1 MGSGAGQGASTAA
14 STRFCPSRPNGWGAA
29 SAEPAR
35 RQGLPLGWDSQPT
48 SFPRRFESLP
58 PASRSLAKVPVVL
71 SPHSPPGHREE
82 PYVTEA
88 GREAFDR
95 LCRLHRGELQVL
107 GGGLPQAARP
117 VLVKEQELVK
127 DALNVLIGV
136 VSATFP
142 LCQVRTL
149 ARRHSG

>member
-1 MGSGAGQGASTAA
+1 M
-14 STRFCPSRPNGWGAA
+14 
-29 SAEPAR
+29 PA
-35 RQGLPLGWDSQPT
+35 
-48 SFPRRFESLP
+48 
-58 PASRSLAKVPVVL
+58 VL

-117 VLVKEQELVK
+117 VLVTEQELVK

-142 LCQVRTL
+142 LCQVRAL
-149 ARRHSG
+149 ARGHGAARGCFTGSPPAGWGEACPATPGVSSFRL